1 MALNA
6 AQIEEV
12 AVELKRFSTELNLS
26 DGQKEQLKTAM
37 TQAREKLEQYRQ
49 EHPGVTKEQ
58 IAEKIAANR
67 TSIRER
73 VVAFLTPE
81 QLKKWDASAANLKDS
96 IGQKSASAS

>member
-1 MALNA
+1 MTLNA

-12 AVELKRFSTELNLS
+12 AVELKRFATELNLS
-26 DGQKEQLKTAM
+26 DAQKGQLQSAM
-37 TQAREKLEQYRQ
+37 TQAREKVEQYRQ

-58 IAEKIAANR
+58 IAQQISANQ

-81 QLKKWDASAANLKDS
+81 QLKKWDASVANLRDS
-96 IGQKSASAS
+96 MGQKSASAH